1 MASPSETRSSRR
13 RIGRKRLAPLPP
25 GPDIQFVVASH
36 PDDFKDGATM
46 RNVRSHVM
54 HKHKEHRGSPP
65 SEKRR
70 SGEGS
75 KVSAAPTQ
83 TPNLTTSTSDGVL
96 EDNVFLTTSP
106 ARRPST
112 VWNDEFYHYTSGPHA
127 TDPMRTLAAR
137 IISAATAA
145 PARSAP
151 AMFEQASEFPFTD
164 HSASTQ
170 EPLAS
175 LKQEHINSTT
185 FFCHGRS
192 RNTGTIPYC

>member
-1 MASPSETRSSRR
+1 MSSPSETRPSKR

-54 HKHKEHRGSPP
+54 YKHKEHRGSSP
-65 SEKRR
+65 SEKRK

-75 KVSAAPTQ
+75 KTSAAPTR
-83 TPNLTTSTSDGVL
+83 TPSRTTSTSDGVL
-96 EDNVFLTTSP
+96 VDNVSSTTSP
-106 ARRPST
+106 ATRPST
-112 VWNDEFYHYTSGPHA
+112 VWDEEFYHYTSGHA
-127 TDPMRTLAAR
+127 TDPVRTLAAR
-137 IISAATAA
+137 IISAASEA
-145 PARSAP
+145 PARTASV
-151 AMFEQASEFPFTD
+151 MFEQASECPSTD
-164 HSASTQ
+164 HSALTQ

-192 RNTGTIPYC
+192 RNTGAVPYC